1 MVSSCLLERRLWN
14 PIQKTRRS
22 KGVVHTMATNDDD
35 YVNGEVSSIYL
46 RSSGKLYDKH
56 AKSSEDGLLSTMWNF
71 PLKGYWF

>member
-1 MVSSCLLERRLWN
+1 
-14 PIQKTRRS
+14 
-22 KGVVHTMATNDDD
+22 MATNDDD

-71 PLKGYWF
+71 PLKGYCF